1 MVTLSTIQQF
11 AIWVLPII
19 FAITVHESA
28 HAFTAYY
35 YGDNTAR
42 LQGRL
47 SLNPVKHIDLMGTV
61 LVPAIMVIFTGF
73 AFGWAKPV
81 PIDWRNLKNPKTNM
95 IWIAFAGPFSNLI
108 MGILWAIIL
117 RLALL
122 LNIEDS
128 GVIFIIFTA
137 VAGIMINT
145 ILMVLN
151 LLPLP
156 PLDGS
161 RILSGL
167 LPTRLAITYN
177 KIEPYGFFI
186 IIGLMMSGF
195 LGIILNPFINL
206 VLSFLADVSGVSP
219 SLMYSFLETIR

>member
-1 MVTLSTIQQF
+1 MTLNTIQQF
-11 AIWVLPII
+11 AIWVLPIV

-28 HAFTAYY
+28 HAFVAYY
-35 YGDNTAR
+35 FGDNTAKS
-42 LQGRL
+42 QGRL
-47 SLNPVKHIDLMGTV
+47 SLNPMKHIDWVGTV
-61 LVPAIMVIFTGF
+61 LVPAIMILFTGF

-81 PIDWRNLKNPKTNM
+81 PIDWRNLRNPKTNM
-95 IWIAFAGPFSNLI
+95 IWIAFAGPFSNLV
-108 MGILWAIIL
+108 MGIMWAIVL
-117 RLALL
+117 RVALL
-122 LNIEDS
+122 SNIEHN
-128 GVIFIIFTA
+128 GVLFIIFTA

-167 LPTRLAITYN
+167 LPARLAIAYN

-186 IIGLMMSGF
+186 IMGLMILGF

-206 VLSFLADVSGVSP
+206 VLSFMAEVSGVSP
-219 SLMYSFLETIR
+219 ALMYGFLESIR

>member
-1 MVTLSTIQQF
+1 MTLTTMQQI
-11 AIWVLPII
+11 AIWVLPIV

-28 HAFTAYY
+28 HAYTAYFF
-35 YGDNTAR
+35 GDNTAK

-47 SLNPVKHIDLMGTV
+47 SLNPIKHIDWLGTV
-61 LVPAIMVIFTGF
+61 IVPAMMVIFTGF

-81 PIDWRNLKNPKTNM
+81 PIDFRNLKKPKSNM
-95 IWIAFAGPFSNLI
+95 MWIAFAGPFSNLV
-108 MGILWAIIL
+108 MGIFWAIVL
-117 RLALL
+117 RLALVS
-122 LNIEDS
+122 NIEH
-128 GVIFIIFTA
+128 VAVLFVIFTA

-161 RILSGL
+161 RILAGL
-167 LPTRLAITYN
+167 LPTRLAIVYS
-177 KIEPYGFFI
+177 KLEPYGFFI
-186 IIGLMMSGF
+186 IIGLMVLGF

-206 VLSFLADVSGVSP
+206 VLSLMAEVSGVSP
-219 SLMYSFLETIR
+219 GLMSGFLETIR

>member
-1 MVTLSTIQQF
+1 MTLTTIQQI
-11 AIWVLPII
+11 AIWVLPIV

-28 HAFTAYY
+28 HAYTAFYF
-35 YGDNTAR
+35 GDNTAK

-47 SLNPVKHIDLMGTV
+47 SLNPIKHIDWIGTV
-61 LVPAIMVIFTGF
+61 LIPALMVIFTGF

-81 PIDWRNLKNPKTNM
+81 PINYRNLKNPKTNM

-108 MGILWAIIL
+108 MGIMWAIVL
-117 RLALL
+117 RLALVSNVEHTAVL
-122 LNIEDS
+122 F
-128 GVIFIIFTA
+128 VIFTA

-145 ILMVLN
+145 ILLVLN

-167 LPTRLAITYN
+167 LPTRLAVAYD
-177 KIEPYGFFI
+177 KLEAYGFFI
-186 IIGLMMSGF
+186 IIGLMVLGL

-206 VLSFLADVSGVSP
+206 VLTFMAEVSGVSP
-219 SLMYSFLETIR
+219 GLMSGFLETIR

>member
-1 MVTLSTIQQF
+1 MMTLSTMQQF
-11 AIWVLPII
+11 AIWVLPIV

-28 HAFTAYY
+28 HAFAAHYF
-35 YGDNTAR
+35 GDNTAK

-47 SLNPVKHIDLMGTV
+47 SLNPIKHIDWLGTI

-95 IWIAFAGPFSNLI
+95 IWIAFAGPFSNLV
-108 MGILWAIIL
+108 MGIMWAIVL
-117 RLALL
+117 RVSLL
-122 LNIEDS
+122 SNIEHN
-128 GVIFIIFTA
+128 GVLFIIFTA

-167 LPTRLAITYN
+167 LPSRLAIAYN

-186 IIGLMMSGF
+186 IMGLMMLGF

-206 VLSFLADVSGVSP
+206 VLSFLAEVSGVSP
-219 SLMYSFLETIR
+219 GLMYGFLETIR

>member
-1 MVTLSTIQQF
+1 MTLSTIQLF
-11 AIWVLPII
+11 AIWVLPIV

-28 HAFTAYY
+28 HGYAAYY
-35 YGDNTAR
+35 FGDNTAKS
-42 LQGRL
+42 QGRL
-47 SLNPVKHIDLMGTV
+47 SLNPLRHIDWVGTV
-61 LVPAIMVIFTGF
+61 LVPAMMILFTGF

-81 PIDWRNLKNPKTNM
+81 PIDYRNLKNPKKDM
-95 IWIAFAGPFSNLI
+95 IWIAIAGPLSNLF
-108 MGILWAIIL
+108 MGIFWAIVL

-122 LNIEDS
+122 SNFEHEAILF
-128 GVIFIIFTA
+128 VIFTA

-145 ILMVLN
+145 ILLVLN

-161 RILSGL
+161 RVLSGL
-167 LPTRLAITYN
+167 LPTRLAIAYN
-177 KIEPYGFFI
+177 KLEPYGFFI
-186 IIGLMMSGF
+186 IIGLMILGL

-219 SLMYSFLETIR
+219 GLLSGFLQTIR

>member
-1 MVTLSTIQQF
+1 MTLTTMQQI
-11 AIWVLPII
+11 AIWVLPIV

-28 HAFTAYY
+28 HAYTAYY
-35 YGDNTAR
+35 FGDNTAKS
-42 LQGRL
+42 QGRL
-47 SLNPVKHIDLMGTV
+47 SLNPIKHIDWLGTIV
-61 LVPAIMVIFTGF
+61 VPALMIISTGF

-81 PIDWRNLKNPKTNM
+81 PIDYRKLYKPKTNM
-95 IWIAFAGPFSNLI
+95 IWIAFAGPFSNLV
-108 MGILWAIIL
+108 MGVFWAIIL

-122 LNIEDS
+122 SNIEHTA
-128 GVIFIIFTA
+128 ILFIIFTT

-161 RILSGL
+161 RILSGI
-167 LPTRLAITYN
+167 LPTRLSIAYN
-177 KIEPYGFFI
+177 KLEPYGFFI
-186 IIGLMMSGF
+186 IIGLMVLGL

-206 VLSFLADVSGVSP
+206 VLSLMAEVSGVS
-219 SLMYSFLETIR
+219 SGLMYGFLETIR

>member
-1 MVTLSTIQQF
+1 MTLTTAQQI

-28 HAFTAYY
+28 HAFAAHYF
-35 YGDNTAR
+35 GDNTAK

-47 SLNPVKHIDLMGTV
+47 SLNPIRHIDLMGTV
-61 LVPAIMVIFTGF
+61 LIPALMVVFTGF

-81 PIDWRNLKNPKTNM
+81 PIDYRNLKNPKKNM
-95 IWIAFAGPFSNLI
+95 IWIALAGPLSNLA
-108 MGILWAIIL
+108 MGILWAILL
-117 RLALL
+117 RFTLL
-122 LNIEDS
+122 LELEHKAALF
-128 GVIFIIFTA
+128 VIFTA

-161 RILSGL
+161 RVLSGL
-167 LPTRLAITYN
+167 LPTRLSIAYN
-177 KIEPYGFFI
+177 KLEPYGFFI
-186 IIGLMMSGF
+186 IIGLMILGF
-195 LGIILNPFINL
+195 LGIILNPSINL
-206 VLSFLADVSGVSP
+206 VLSFLAEVSGVSP
-219 SLMYSFLETIR
+219 GLMSGFLETIR

>member
-1 MVTLSTIQQF
+1 MMTLTTIQQI
-11 AIWVLPII
+11 AIWVLPIV

-28 HAFTAYY
+28 HAYTAYY
-35 YGDNTAR
+35 FGDNTAK

-47 SLNPVKHIDLMGTV
+47 SLNPIKHIDWVGTV
-61 LVPAIMVIFTGF
+61 MVPAIMVIFTGF

-81 PIDWRNLKNPKTNM
+81 PINFRNLKKPKSNM

-108 MGILWAIIL
+108 MGLLWAIIL
-117 RLALL
+117 RMALVS
-122 LNIEDS
+122 NIEHTAILF
-128 GVIFIIFTA
+128 VIFTA

-167 LPTRLAITYN
+167 LPARLAIAYN
-177 KIEPYGFFI
+177 KLEPYGFFI
-186 IIGLMMSGF
+186 IIGLMALGL
-195 LGIILNPFINL
+195 LGIILNPVINQ
-206 VLSFLADVSGVSP
+206 VLSFMADVSGISP
-219 SLMYSFLETIR
+219 GLMSRFLETIR

>member
-1 MVTLSTIQQF
+1 MTLTTMQQI
-11 AIWVLPII
+11 AIWVIPII

-28 HAFTAYY
+28 HAYTAYY
-35 YGDNTAR
+35 FGDNTAK

-47 SLNPVKHIDLMGTV
+47 SLNPIKHIDWIGTV
-61 LVPAIMVIFTGF
+61 IIPALMIVFTGF

-81 PIDWRNLKNPKTNM
+81 PIDYRNLKKPKTDM
-95 IWIAFAGPFSNLI
+95 MWIAFAGPFSNLM
-108 MGILWAIIL
+108 MGVIWAIIL
-117 RLALL
+117 RLALVSH
-122 LNIEDS
+122 IEHTAILF
-128 GVIFIIFTA
+128 VIFTA

-145 ILMVLN
+145 ILLVLN

-167 LPTRLAITYN
+167 LPTRLSVAYD
-177 KIEPYGFFI
+177 KLEAYGFFI
-186 IIGLMMSGF
+186 IIALMVMGL

-206 VLSFLADVSGVSP
+206 VLSFMAEVSGVSP
-219 SLMYSFLETIR
+219 GLMSGFLETIR

>member
-1 MVTLSTIQQF
+1 MTLTTLQQI

-28 HAFTAYY
+28 HAYTAYY
-35 YGDNTAR
+35 FGDNTAK

-47 SLNPVKHIDLMGTV
+47 SLNPIKHIDWVGTV
-61 LVPAIMVIFTGF
+61 VVPAIMVIITGF

-81 PIDWRNLKNPKTNM
+81 PIDFRNLKKPKSNM
-95 IWIAFAGPFSNLI
+95 MWIAFAGPFSNLV
-108 MGILWAIIL
+108 MGLLWAIIL
-117 RLALL
+117 RIALVSNFEHTAVL
-122 LNIEDS
+122 F
-128 GVIFIIFTA
+128 VIFTA

-167 LPTRLAITYN
+167 LPTHMAIAYN
-177 KIEPYGFFI
+177 KLEPYGFFI
-186 IIGLMMSGF
+186 IIGLMALGL
-195 LGIILNPFINL
+195 LGIILNPVINQ
-206 VLSFLADVSGVSP
+206 VLSFMAEVSGISP
-219 SLMYSFLETIR
+219 GLMSQFLKTIR

>member
-1 MVTLSTIQQF
+1 MTLTTMQQI

-28 HAFTAYY
+28 HAYTAYY
-35 YGDNTAR
+35 FGDNTAK

-47 SLNPVKHIDLMGTV
+47 SLNPIKHIDWMGTV
-61 LVPAIMVIFTGF
+61 LVPAMMIIFTGF

-81 PIDWRNLKNPKTNM
+81 PIDFKNLKNPKSNM
-95 IWIAFAGPFSNLI
+95 IWIAFAGPLSNLI
-108 MGILWAIIL
+108 MGIFWAIIL
-117 RLALL
+117 RVALL
-122 LNIEDS
+122 S
-128 GVIFIIFTA
+128 GMENTTVLFIIFTA

-167 LPTRLAITYN
+167 LPARLAVAYN
-177 KIEPYGFFI
+177 KLEPYGFFI
-186 IIGLMMSGF
+186 IVGLMVFGL

-206 VLSFLADVSGVSP
+206 VLSLMAEVSGVSP
-219 SLMYSFLETIR
+219 GLMSGFLATIR